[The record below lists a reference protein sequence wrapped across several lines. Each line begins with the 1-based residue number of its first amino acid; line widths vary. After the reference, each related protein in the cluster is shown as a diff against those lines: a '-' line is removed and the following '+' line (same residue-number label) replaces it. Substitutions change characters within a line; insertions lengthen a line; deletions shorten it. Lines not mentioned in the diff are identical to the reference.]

1 MCKFRRKRLKKKLIK
16 EDYRQKTAQIRHIDP
31 KVTASNIW
39 GTVIYRLRERDLTAL
54 YTACGDVR
62 NYNLE
67 EDELVIYIEDEY
79 LYNIIAGEK
88 NLEILQDIVAEIDDV
103 AKIKVEREIKED
115 IVQKDITN
123 LKRKFGNILQIK

>member
-1 MCKFRRKRLKKKLIK
+1 M
-16 EDYRQKTAQIRHIDP
+16 
-31 KVTASNIW
+31 
-39 GTVIYRLRERDLTAL
+39 TAL

-62 NYNLE
+62 NCNLE
-67 EDELVIYIEDEY
+67 GDELVIYIEDEY

-88 NLEILQDIVAEIDDV
+88 NIQILQDIVCEIDDIV
-103 AKIKVEREIKED
+103 KIRIEREIKED

>member
-1 MCKFRRKRLKKKLIK
+1 M
-16 EDYRQKTAQIRHIDP
+16 
-31 KVTASNIW
+31 
-39 GTVIYRLRERDLTAL
+39 TAL

-62 NYNLE
+62 NYILDG
-67 EDELVIYIEDEY
+67 DELVIYIDDEY

-88 NLEILQDIVAEIDDV
+88 NIQILQEIVSEVDAV
-103 AKIKVEREIKED
+103 AKIKIEREIKED